1 MTNAERL
8 LRELR
13 QAGRRGCTHR
23 ELEGAGV
30 AYISVEV
37 GRARVRGAV
46 IREDRLRVSG
56 QKRFTLIREPDVGRA
71 GAAAAL
77 IRGRS
82 EGGSP
87 DAGASSP
94 GAACLFDLPASDP
107 RSPYDL
113 EVEDAA

>member
-37 GRARVRGAV
+37 KRLLERGAV
-46 IREDRLRVSG
+46 IVEDRLPVSG
-56 QKRFTLIREPDVGRA
+56 QKRFVLVLEPDENREEAIQGDEPIA
-71 GAAAAL
+71 
-77 IRGRS
+77 
-82 EGGSP
+82 
-87 DAGASSP
+87 
-94 GAACLFDLPASDP
+94 LFDPPAPDP